1 MIGRQIHPPP
11 PLCSSGLSPTPTPP
25 YQFFPQPLGL
35 GPLRTVFKSEV
46 FIDLELGER
55 GVKGLDRADPRGER
69 DGRLG
74 EKEDGSRLGDSRTVV
89 AA

>member
-1 MIGRQIHPPP
+1 
-11 PLCSSGLSPTPTPP
+11 
-25 YQFFPQPLGL
+25 
-35 GPLRTVFKSEV
+35 VFKSEV